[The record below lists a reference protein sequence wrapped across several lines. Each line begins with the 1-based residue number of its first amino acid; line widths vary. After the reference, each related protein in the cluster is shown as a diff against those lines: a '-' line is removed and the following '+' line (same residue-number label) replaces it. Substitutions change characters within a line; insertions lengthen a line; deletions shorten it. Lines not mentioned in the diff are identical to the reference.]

1 MWNEAQAEAAKNKW
15 GIAGLCIQKSEC
27 VSWEPLDFGYRV
39 VIRAPIRS
47 FCEPAIVAKVQDRL
61 SEFVQKPVSL
71 GVIVECSPISA
82 P

>member
-1 MWNEAQAEAAKNKW
+1 MWSEAQAEAAKYKW
-15 GIAGLCIQKSEC
+15 GIAGICILKSEC
-27 VSWEPLDFGYRV
+27 VSWDELDFGYRV

-47 FCEPAIVAKVQDRL
+47 FCEPEIVAKVQDRL
-61 SEFVQKPVSL
+61 SAFVQKPVSL